1 MNFSTHTKDKKAFI
15 FGLDNVIYPE
25 KDYLLQVYYL
35 YAEFLSYMGQM
46 DSKAILSFMQ
56 LEFSKNGSVDIFD
69 KTALQFNIESKYKEN
84 FQLLHLN
91 ARLPLKLLLYKQV
104 LAFLQELIVESK
116 EIFLLVEGNP
126 AMQLNKIK
134 QMEWHGLEKY
144 LKVYFTQEFDLKPSE
159 KVINF
164 ICETHSLCK
173 EDLLFIGFTKAEED
187 YAKHVGLEFININ
200 FL

>member
-144 LKVYFTQEFDLKPSE
+144 LKVYFTHEFDVKPSE
-159 KVINF
+159 KVIKF
-164 ICETHSLCK
+164 ISETHSLCK
-173 EDLLFIGFTKAEED
+173 EDILFIGFTKAEED